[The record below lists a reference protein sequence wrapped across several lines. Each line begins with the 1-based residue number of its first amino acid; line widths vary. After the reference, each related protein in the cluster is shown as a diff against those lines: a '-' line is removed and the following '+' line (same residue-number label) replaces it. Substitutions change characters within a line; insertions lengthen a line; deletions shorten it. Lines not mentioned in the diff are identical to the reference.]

1 MKSVV
6 LALLIA
12 LFGGAAMADDI
23 AIANGSFQTTDALSI
38 SCGTGCAY
46 NYGPIPDWT
55 VTGGQSGSQELN
67 STYYTST
74 SPSGPFMAYSNGS
87 TISQTLTGVSL
98 LPDSVYTLS
107 VYVGD
112 RLDGENTSYSVSLD
126 AGATVLNTF
135 SGLTS
140 SITPGTFQQEFVTFT
155 TGGTVT
161 PGDLSIQLTS
171 AGLQTDFA
179 DVDLTVQP
187 VGDDP
192 VGTPEPGTC
201 LMLGMGLLGILG
213 LAVRKQAVV

>member
-1 MKSVV
+1 
-6 LALLIA
+6 
-12 LFGGAAMADDI
+12 
-23 AIANGSFQTTDALSI
+23 
-38 SCGTGCAY
+38 
-46 NYGPIPDWT
+46 
-55 VTGGQSGSQELN
+55 
-67 STYYTST
+67 
-74 SPSGPFMAYSNGS
+74 MAYSNGS